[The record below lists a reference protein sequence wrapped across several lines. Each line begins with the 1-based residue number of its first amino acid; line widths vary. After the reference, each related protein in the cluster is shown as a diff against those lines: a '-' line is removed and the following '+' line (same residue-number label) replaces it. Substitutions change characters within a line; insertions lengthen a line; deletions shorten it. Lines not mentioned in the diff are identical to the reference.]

1 MLFHYSETVI
11 TFEYI
16 MYFVLLILVTKHFQ
30 TLAIEQSSAWL
41 KIAPE
46 DWSSWYIGCARPCLI
61 QITTLSSLR
70 EVCYKFYIEKL
81 NIDITRGFIRRQR
94 KIPIA
99 LVATPHRCSLH
110 LQVMVRPIT
119 KGGTWIDNGCSGAL
133 SIGLLRV
140 QSYGKGYTFWKY
152 IVNLDIQFSILIIS
166 NLNSCSNED

>member
-11 TFEYI
+11 TFWIHYVFRSSDSHYETFSYVRNRAI
-16 MYFVLLILVTKHFQ
+16 QRLL
-30 TLAIEQSSAWL
+30 E
-41 KIAPE
+41 IAPE
-46 DWSSWYIGCARPCLI
+46 DWSSWSIGCARPYLI

-94 KIPIA
+94 KVPIA

-119 KGGTWIDNGCSGAL
+119 KGSTWIDNGCSGAL

-152 IVNLDIQFSILIIS
+152 IVNLDIHFSILIIS
-166 NLNSCSNED
+166 I